1 MACHEGEGF
10 LKYTWVK
17 LPDKQNSW
25 FNETTILEECRKM
38 CLEIGSCMS
47 YANLDIPGEGT
58 GCLLLFGYLI
68 DIREFSEGGQDIYVR
83 MASSVLAVPV
93 PQDGSNEKRRD
104 RIIVR
109 IALTIGMLLLCPSL
123 TLCVWQKKRRLL
135 KKKGNSTCY

>member
-93 PQDGSNEKRRD
+93 PQDGSNEEKRQNHCPH
-104 RIIVR
+104 RINNWNAPAMSESDLVCL
-109 IALTIGMLLLCPSL
+109 AKEAETA
-123 TLCVWQKKRRLL
+123 
-135 KKKGNSTCY
+135 